1 MELNFFSLGFL
12 SNQTGTRKKERK
24 KKKLP
29 DLAGRSGKDV
39 ENELIETVA
48 EVRGIAYGTNT
59 KKNPINASHISPS
72 RYLWLF
78 RFDGPEFTMTTITV
92 HNSCFF
98 YYYFFFFSHSKKK
111 KIYTKKDNK

>member
-1 MELNFFSLGFL
+1 M
-12 SNQTGTRKKERK
+12 
-24 KKKLP
+24 
-29 DLAGRSGKDV
+29 

-92 HNSCFF
+92 HNFCFF
-98 YYYFFFFSHSKKK
+98 FFYYYYYYFFFLIQKKK

>member
-1 MELNFFSLGFL
+1 MTKNHGIEFFFLGFL

-39 ENELIETVA
+39 ENESIETVA

-59 KKNPINASHISPS
+59 KKNPINASHISPALS
-72 RYLWLF
+72 LSVFLSF
-78 RFDGPEFTMTTITV
+78 
-92 HNSCFF
+92 
-98 YYYFFFFSHSKKK
+98 
-111 KIYTKKDNK
+111 

>member
-1 MELNFFSLGFL
+1 MTKNHGIEFFFSRF
-12 SNQTGTRKKERK
+12 SQQPNRDKKERK

-92 HNSCFF
+92 HNFCFF
-98 YYYFFFFSHSKKK
+98 IIIIIFFFSHSKKK
-111 KIYTKKDNK
+111 KDLH